1 MQKDSLVRI
10 KAGDTLESLPSRDGK
25 LPAVRVP
32 DRESRWLGAVTA
44 IRDYRWMAGGLVSGV
59 FLASLVV
66 SLCLPQK
73 YRAKATV
80 QIDRED
86 KAITLS
92 NRAGE
97 TFQADDSKYFQ
108 TQIRLLENPGL
119 IAEVV
124 DQLRL
129 KDHPEFAK
137 ELNAPLSED
146 PSSAANK
153 SDESEEAK
161 RERYWPVIETVLS
174 NLEAVP
180 VENTRLVEVRY
191 RSANPRLA
199 AAVANEVA
207 SAYVERNMQTKYA
220 TTHTASEWLQKRIA
234 GLKSEISKSSEAVIA
249 FEQQN
254 PALVLSFK
262 PTAAVERLAMLNR
275 ELVQAETGRVQMET
289 LYRQSLRGDLDA
301 LAPVQKD
308 QNVQT
313 LGNTLAEL
321 RQRFGDLSAQWKPD
335 QRELDRL
342 KGAIEETETQLAAS
356 KSEIAGSIESRYQ
369 QASARERELRESY
382 SKSRAQT
389 IAQNQKGVEYYIL
402 KQELE
407 NNKELYD
414 MLQSRA
420 REMDFARALELNNA
434 RVVTPAIA
442 RALPAEPSRWPIVAW
457 STLSAIAIAAG
468 LVFVRRKVDGGVHSI
483 RDVRDQFG
491 LSTIGV
497 IPSLR
502 SIEKL
507 HMEEFQRPAK
517 RYAKELSALEDARSP
532 FAESFRMLR
541 TFMLLSDRPPRII
554 LVTSAQPSEGK
565 TTTAIN
571 TALSLAETGARV
583 AIVDADMRKP
593 YCSTLLDV
601 PNDKGLS
608 TFLDSQCDVK
618 ECIHDHAL
626 STLSVIPSGPLP
638 ANPADLV
645 ASYRMTDLIH
655 YLGDHFDY
663 VVVDSPP
670 VVYFADTTLLSR
682 QVDGVML
689 VVNSRKS
696 TKQSVARACS
706 QLAGARANV
715 LGVVLNNVDGHSPDY
730 YGCDASY
737 YYSRS

>member
-1 MQKDSLVRI
+1 MQKDSLVRVESV
-10 KAGDTLESLPSRDGK
+10 DTLQTLPSPRYTAFGS
-25 LPAVRVP
+25 RVMQE
-32 DRESRWLGAVTA
+32 ESRLNRAISAVK
-44 IRDYRWMAGGLVSGV
+44 DYRWMVAALVGGV
-59 FLASLVV
+59 FLASLTVA
-66 SLCLPQK
+66 LCITQK

-86 KAITLS
+86 KTITLS
-92 NRAGE
+92 NRPGE

-119 IAEVV
+119 LAEVV
-124 DQLRL
+124 ERLRL
-129 KDHPEFAK
+129 SVNPKFAS
-137 ELNAPLSED
+137 ELNSPLSEES
-146 PSSAANK
+146 PAAPG
-153 SDESEEAK
+153 DSEEAK
-161 RERYWPVIETVLS
+161 RERYWPMIETMVS
-174 NLEAVP
+174 NLEVAP

-191 RSANPRLA
+191 RSADPQLA
-199 AAVANEVA
+199 ASIANEIA
-207 SAYVERNMQTKYA
+207 SAYVDRNMQTKYA

-254 PALVLSFK
+254 PTLVLSFR
-262 PTAAVERLAMLNR
+262 PTAAVEHLAMLNR

-308 QNVQT
+308 ETVQA
-313 LGNTLAEL
+313 LAAKLSDL
-321 RQRFGDLSAQWKPD
+321 RQRFSDLSAAWKPD
-335 QRELDRL
+335 QRELDHL
-342 KGAIEETETQLAAS
+342 KASIEETETQLAAS
-356 KSEIAGSIESRYQ
+356 KSEIAGSIENRYQ
-369 QASARERELRESY
+369 SASAHERGLRDSY
-382 SKSRAQT
+382 SKARAQA

-402 KQELE
+402 KQELA

-420 REMDFARALELNNA
+420 REMDFTRALELNNA

-442 RALPAEPSRWPIVAW
+442 RALPAEPARWPIVTW
-457 STLSAIAIAAG
+457 STLSALAIAGG
-468 LVFVRRKVDGGVHSI
+468 LVFVRRKADGGVHSI
-483 RDVRDQFG
+483 RDVREIFG
-491 LSTIGV
+491 LNTIGV
-497 IPSLR
+497 IPSLH
-502 SIEKL
+502 SIAKL
-507 HMEEFQRPAK
+507 RLEEFERPAR
-517 RYAKELSALEDARSP
+517 RYARELCALEDARSP

-541 TFMLLSDRPPRII
+541 TFMQLSDQPPRII

-608 TFLDSQCDVK
+608 TFLGDECEVK
-618 ECIHDHAL
+618 ECIYEHSL
-626 STLSVIPSGPLP
+626 SSLSVIPSGPLP
-638 ANPADLV
+638 VNPADLV
-645 ASYRMTDLIH
+645 ASHRMTELIG

-663 VVVDSPP
+663 VIVDSPP

-696 TKQSVARACS
+696 TRQSVSRACS
-706 QLAGARANV
+706 QLIDARANV
-715 LGVVLNNVDGHSPDY
+715 LGVVLNNVDGRSPDY
-730 YGCDASY
+730 YGYDASY